1 MRKHNIDEL
10 YRELEATDERY
21 IRRKLLLNGYLPV
34 QRKLVQEWLDYQEA
48 NRVKLQV
55 ANNLAITARSVYW
68 TKVAAIGTVLGTLVT
83 VVAFFR

>member
-34 QRKLVQEWLDYQEA
+34 QRKLVQEWLDYHEA

-55 ANNLAITARSVYW
+55 ANNLAVTARSVYW